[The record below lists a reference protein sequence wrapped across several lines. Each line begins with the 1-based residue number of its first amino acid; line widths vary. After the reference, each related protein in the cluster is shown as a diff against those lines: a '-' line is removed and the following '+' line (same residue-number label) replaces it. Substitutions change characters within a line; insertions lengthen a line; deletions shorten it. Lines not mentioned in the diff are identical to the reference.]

1 MKPYGNNP
9 HHSVITLISHIITLA
24 ILMIVSGCSTDIN
37 AKIDDKGNTKLH
49 EMARKCKLEEVN
61 KLIAAGANVNAKNN
75 DGWTP
80 LANAVGCSST
90 DITKKLI
97 DSGAD
102 VNAKDN
108 RGVTVLSHAVIAVG
122 INGLSPDNVKL
133 ILEAGGDVNVTHQ
146 GDPLEGDPLEGDQ
159 RSAVLVTALV
169 MSEDYCKKNINCLE
183 CLETAKLLVASGAKG
198 ATEDIDKLKQLEEE
212 ATKKH

>member
-61 KLIAAGANVNAKNN
+61 KLIAAGANINAKNN

-108 RGVTVLSHAVIAVG
+108 KGGTVLLHAVTSVG

-133 ILEAGGDVNVTHQ
+133 ILEAGGDVNVTFS
-146 GDPLEGDPLEGDQ
+146 EGDQ
-159 RSAVLVTALV
+159 RSVALVTALV

-198 ATEDIDKLKQLEEE
+198 STEDFDKLKQLEEE

>member
-49 EMARKCKLEEVN
+49 KMARKCKLEEVN
-61 KLIAAGANVNAKNN
+61 KLIAAGANINAKNN

-108 RGVTVLSHAVIAVG
+108 KGGTVLLHAVTSVG

-133 ILEAGGDVNVTHQ
+133 ILEAGGDVNVTF
-146 GDPLEGDPLEGDQ
+146 EGDPLEGDQ
-159 RSAVLVTALV
+159 RSAALVTALV

-198 ATEDIDKLKQLEEE
+198 STEDFDKLKKLEEE

>member
-61 KLIAAGANVNAKNN
+61 KLIDAGANINAKNN

-108 RGVTVLSHAVIAVG
+108 RGVTVLGHAVIAVG
-122 INGLSPDNVKL
+122 IKGLSPDNVKL
-133 ILEAGGDVNVTHQ
+133 ILEAGGDVNVTFS
-146 GDPLEGDPLEGDQ
+146 EGDR
-159 RSAVLVTALV
+159 RSVALVTALV
-169 MSEDYCKKNINCLE
+169 MSEDCKNIND
-183 CLETAKLLVASGAKG
+183 CLETAKLLVASGATG
-198 ATEDIDKLKQLEEE
+198 STEDFDKLKQLEEE

>member
-108 RGVTVLSHAVIAVG
+108 RGVTVLSHAVMAVG

-133 ILEAGGDVNVTHQ
+133 ILEAGGDVNVTFS
-146 GDPLEGDPLEGDQ
+146 EGDQ
-159 RSAVLVTALV
+159 RSVALVTALV

-198 ATEDIDKLKQLEEE
+198 STEDFDKLKKLEEE

>member
-1 MKPYGNNP
+1 MKPYANNP

-75 DGWTP
+75 DGETP
-80 LANAVGCSST
+80 LFNAVGCSST

-102 VNAKDN
+102 VNAKKN
-108 RGVTVLSHAVIAVG
+108 ERSTVLLRAVTSVG

-133 ILEAGGDVNVTHQ
+133 ILEAGGDVNVTF
-146 GDPLEGDPLEGDQ
+146 EGDQ
-159 RSAVLVTALV
+159 RSVALVTALV
-169 MSEDYCKKNINCLE
+169 MSEDYCKKNINCLA

>member
-61 KLIAAGANVNAKNN
+61 KLIAAGANINAKNN

-108 RGVTVLSHAVIAVG
+108 RGVTVLSHAVMAVG

-133 ILEAGGDVNVTHQ
+133 ILEAGGDVNVTFS
-146 GDPLEGDPLEGDQ
+146 EGDR
-159 RSAVLVTALV
+159 RSVALVTALV
-169 MSEDYCKKNINCLE
+169 MSEDYCKENRNCLE
-183 CLETAKLLVASGAKG
+183 CLETAKLLVASGATG
-198 ATEDIDKLKQLEEE
+198 STEDFDKLKQLEEE